1 MTPMA
6 NGDGLKE
13 PGIIVSNKVYDF
25 LRAFAMVISPSASAM
40 YLGLS
45 LTLGFPHVMVT
56 VIFTSLVTA
65 VLGVFLIITSRVY
78 HESDLRY
85 DGKMMVSEN
94 EEGELLYSLELND
107 DPEPLRLKSRIVF
120 KVVTDQ
126 SRQVG

>member
-6 NGDGLKE
+6 TGDRLKE
-13 PGIIVSNKVYDF
+13 PGIIVSNRVYDF
-25 LRAFAMVISPSASAM
+25 LKAFLMVILPSATAM

-45 LTLGFPHVMVT
+45 YVFGFPHVIVT
-56 VIFTSLVTA
+56 VLFTSLVTSII
-65 VLGVFLIITSRVY
+65 GVFLIITSRVY

-120 KVVTDQ
+120 KVVTDIP
-126 SRQVG
+126 R